1 MSDRKETVFD
11 LLIDHNIDI
20 RGRVLY
26 LNGEIEEESANK
38 FIKLLKYLDKTD
50 GDIEVVLNSGG
61 GCVASGFAIH
71 DAIKGCKNPITVLVM
86 GECMSIATIIL
97 QAADNR
103 VSTKYARFMIHR
115 MRMSD
120 AEGDLTNLKRMIEDC
135 LEVDKVFANIYLERI
150 QEVNPDYKMSQV
162 QKIMDFDTYFSAD
175 KALELGLIDEIEGS
189 EDN

>member
-11 LLIDHNIDI
+11 LLIEHNIDI

-26 LNGEIEEESANK
+26 LNSEVEEESANK
-38 FIKLLKYLDKTD
+38 FIKLLRYLDKTD
-50 GDIEVVLNSGG
+50 GDIEIVLNSGG

-71 DAIKGCKNPITVLVM
+71 DAIKACKNPVTIIVM

-103 VSTKYARFMIHR
+103 VATKHARFMIHR

-135 LEVDKVFANIYLERI
+135 LEVDKIFSQIYLDRI

-189 EDN
+189 EEE